1 MLSVRVQDKGRGLL
15 DAVQQPS
22 LTRWAEQR
30 VDIEGTDWIVRVEE
44 VWQGAEWYRA
54 LSLAERG
61 GIRGAST
68 TGMSFAPDV
77 HLERARDRLRAWKA
91 QKPFE
96 QEPLFAQR
104 LALDSLSERDLLA
117 LLAEPA
123 ESLKARIRDVPDWL
137 IALRQAFTHPDS
149 AEKLAPL
156 LEKIE
161 IDHPL
166 VGCLPAVG
174 PLFWHAL
181 DRLQERVRGLRRE
194 VEFLPF
200 DIDVLPKVFL
210 ANVAPVILFQLS
222 KPLVLELH
230 VARLEGR
237 LRGETAEARFEDFIR
252 RLGQVGQEG
261 SIVELLAK
269 YPVLARQL
277 VLTTD
282 QWADCLYAFLTHL
295 CADWQSIRMT
305 FAPDGDPGPLIDV
318 EAGKGDRHRRGR
330 SVLLLRFGS
339 GMRLLYKPRPMGVDV
354 HFQEL
359 LSWLNDRGA
368 EPSLRPLTLVDCGDH
383 GWSEFVDATSCT
395 CEEEVVRFYERQG
408 SYLALLYAL
417 DATDL
422 HNENLLAAG
431 EHPMLVDLEAL
442 FHPHVHGKDPILEN
456 LAAGALDRSVWQ
468 VGLLPRRVWS
478 DEDSIGVDMSG
489 LGGQPGQMNPHRLV
503 SWERPGTDEL
513 RLGRRRVELPVSENR
528 PRLGNQDVEVLD
540 YRDAVLAGFTRMYR
554 LLCRNRA
561 TLLAEQLPR
570 FAHDETRVVVRST
583 NVYGL
588 LWYESFHPDLLR
600 DGLER
605 DRFFDHVW
613 TEAARRPYLARLI
626 PAERRDLWRD
636 DIPLFSTC
644 PGSRAILT
652 AEGERFEDFFDAPSL
667 DLVRQ
672 RVEQLGEDD
681 LAKQSWIIEASLATL
696 LMDREDRIGRPTRAP
711 SVTQRVERERLLAL
725 ATSVGRRLD
734 ELSLQNEG
742 GAYWLGVGP
751 LDESTWGLF
760 PSGSDLYAGTSGIA
774 LFLGYL
780 GAITGEPSVTLLAR
794 RALTSVRAQVREW
807 FTIQEEPDA
816 SGSPPTVGAFDG
828 LASVVYVL
836 TSLGALWAEQ
846 DLLDEAAELVEGLP
860 PLISEDRSLDVIYGS
875 AGCILSLL
883 SLHAVR
889 PTPRTLEVAIRCGER
904 LLATAQ
910 PMPRG
915 IAWTTLKDQPPLGGF
930 SHGTAGVTLSLLQL
944 SARSGDA
951 RFRRCALGALEYDRS
966 LFVPELNNWADLRV
980 FASRAAGANP
990 VGEPAIESTRKSM
1003 VAWCH
1008 GAPGIGLARL
1018 AALDQLAD
1026 TTTRDDIDI
1035 ALTATKQYGFAM
1047 NHSLCHGAL
1056 GNIELLLTAA
1066 QLLDRPEDHEGL
1078 ERATALV
1085 VASIEAN
1092 GVVTGVPLGVETPG
1106 FMTGLAGIGYE
1117 LLRLAEPDKVPSALL
1132 LAPPRWQARG

>member
-1 MLSVRVQDKGRGLL
+1 VK
-15 DAVQQPS
+15 A
-22 LTRWAEQR
+22 
-30 VDIEGTDWIVRVEE
+30 EE

-54 LSLAERG
+54 LSLAERRDT
-61 GIRGAST
+61 RGAPA
-68 TGMSFAPDV
+68 TGFVPDV
-77 HLERARDRLRAWKA
+77 FLERAGGRLRAWKA
-91 QKPFE
+91 QQPFD
-96 QEPLFAQR
+96 QGSLFAQR
-104 LALDSLSERDLLA
+104 LALDSLSEGDLLA
-117 LLAEPA
+117 LLAEPT
-123 ESLKARIRDVPDWL
+123 ESLKARIQDVPEWL
-137 IALRQAFTHPDS
+137 IVLRQAFTHSSS
-149 AEKLAPL
+149 AAKLAPL
-156 LEKIE
+156 LEKIDT
-161 IDHPL
+161 DHPL
-166 VGCLPAVG
+166 AGCLPAVG
-174 PLFWHAL
+174 PLLWRAL
-181 DRLQERVRGLRRE
+181 DRLQDRVCRLRDE
-194 VEFLPF
+194 VESFPF

-210 ANVAPVILFQLS
+210 ANVAPVLLFQLS

-230 VARLEGR
+230 IARLEGR

-252 RLGQVGQEG
+252 RLSEEG
-261 SIVELLAK
+261 SIVGLLAK

-277 VLTTD
+277 MLTTG
-282 QWADCLYAFLTHL
+282 QWADYLYEFLTHL
-295 CADWQSIRMT
+295 CLDWRSIRT
-305 FAPDGDPGPLIDV
+305 AFTPDGDPGPLVDV
-318 EAGKGDRHRRGR
+318 EAEKGDRHRSGR

-339 GMRLLYKPRPMGVDV
+339 GMRLLYKPRSLGVDV

-368 EPSLRPLTLVDCGDH
+368 KPALRTLAMLDCGTH
-383 GWSEFVDATSCT
+383 GWSEFIDAAPCT

-422 HNENLLAAG
+422 HNENLIAAG

-442 FHPHVHGKDPILEN
+442 FHPHVHGEDPILEN

-503 SWERPGTDEL
+503 SWERPGTDEM
-513 RLGRRRVELPVSENR
+513 RLVRRRAELPASENR
-528 PRLGNQDVEVLD
+528 PRLGDQYVEALD
-540 YRDAVLAGFTRMYR
+540 YRDAVLTGFTGMYR
-554 LLCRNRA
+554 LLLRNRA
-561 TLLAEQLPR
+561 ALLAEQLPR
-570 FAHDETRVVVRST
+570 FARDETRVVVRST

-600 DGLER
+600 DALER
-605 DRFFDHVW
+605 DRFFDKLWV
-613 TEAARRPYLARLI
+613 EAARRPCLTRLI
-626 PAERRDLWRD
+626 AAERRDLWRG

-644 PGSRAILT
+644 PGSRAIFT

-672 RVEQLGEDD
+672 RVEQLGDDD
-681 LAKQSWIIEASLATL
+681 LAKQTWIIEASLATL
-696 LMDREDRIGRPTRAP
+696 LIDREDRIARPTHVP
-711 SVTQRVERERLLAL
+711 SVSKRVGREQLLAL
-725 ATSVGRRLD
+725 ATSFGRRLD
-734 ELSLQNEG
+734 ELCLQNEG

-751 LDESTWGLF
+751 LDESTWGLY
-760 PSGSDLYAGTSGIA
+760 PSGSDLYAGASGIA

-780 GAITGEPSVTLLAR
+780 GAVTGKPTFTLLAR
-794 RALTSVRAQVREW
+794 RALESVRAQCREW
-807 FTIQEEPDA
+807 IKIREQPAA
-816 SGSPPTVGAFDG
+816 SQAIGAFEG

-836 TSLGALWAEQ
+836 TSLGALWANQ
-846 DLLDEAAELVEGLP
+846 DLLDEAAELAGGLT
-860 PLISEDRSLDVIYGS
+860 PLISKDRSLDVIYGS

-883 SLHAVR
+883 SLQAVR
-889 PTPRTLEVAIRCGER
+889 PSPRTLDVATLCGER

-930 SHGTAGVTLSLLQL
+930 SHGTAGIALSLLRL
-944 SARSGDA
+944 AAESGED
-951 RFRRCALGALEYDRS
+951 RFRQAAFGALEFDRS

-980 FASRAAGANP
+980 FASKATEADPAT
-990 VGEPAIESTRKSM
+990 EPAPKSM

-1026 TTTRDDIDI
+1026 TTTRDEIDI
-1035 ALTATKQYGFAM
+1035 ALSATTQFGFAM

-1056 GNIELLLTAA
+1056 GNLELLLTAA
-1066 QLLDRPEDHEGL
+1066 ELLDRPGDHDAL

-1092 GVVTGVPLGVETPG
+1092 GAVTAVPLGVETPG

-1117 LLRLAEPDKVPSALL
+1117 LLRLAEPGKVPSVLL
-1132 LAPPRWQARG
+1132 LAPPRWQAQA

>member
-1 MLSVRVQDKGRGLL
+1 MVNADK
-15 DAVQQPS
+15 
-22 LTRWAEQR
+22 
-30 VDIEGTDWIVRVEE
+30 

-54 LSLAERG
+54 LRLTERG
-61 GIRGAST
+61 GTPDASA
-68 TGMSFAPDV
+68 TGRSSAPDV
-77 HLERARDRLRAWKA
+77 LLERARNRLHAWKV

-96 QEPLFAQR
+96 QGFLFDER
-104 LALDSLSERDLLA
+104 LARDSLSERDLLA

-123 ESLKARIRDVPDWL
+123 ESLKTRIQDIPEWL
-137 IALRQAFTHPDS
+137 LALRQAFTHPGA
-149 AEKLAPL
+149 AENMASL
-156 LEKIE
+156 LKEIE
-161 IDHPL
+161 TGHPL
-166 VGCLPAVG
+166 AECLPAVG
-174 PLFWHAL
+174 PVLWHAL
-181 DRLQERVRGLRRE
+181 GRLQERVRGLRGE
-194 VEFLPF
+194 AECFPLGV
-200 DIDVLPKVFL
+200 DVLPKVFL
-210 ANVAPVILFQLS
+210 ANVVPLVLFQLS
-222 KPLVLELH
+222 KPVVLELH
-230 VARLEGR
+230 VARSEGR

-252 RLGQVGQEG
+252 QLGQEG
-261 SIVELLAK
+261 SIPELLVK

-277 VLTTD
+277 VLATD
-282 QWADCLYAFLTHL
+282 QWADYLYEFLTHL
-295 CADWQSIRMT
+295 CADWQLIRTT
-305 FAPDGDPGPLIDV
+305 FAPDGDPGPLVDV

-339 GMRLLYKPRPMGVDV
+339 GMRLLYKPRPLGVDV

-368 EPSLRPLTLVDCGDH
+368 RPSLRPLTIVDCGDH
-383 GWSEFVDATSCT
+383 GWSECVDVAPCA

-431 EHPMLVDLEAL
+431 EHPVIVDLEAL

-456 LAAGALDRSVWQ
+456 LAAGALDNSVWQ

-478 DEDSIGVDMSG
+478 DENSIGVDMSG

-503 SWERPGTDEL
+503 GWERPGTDEM
-513 RLGRRRVELPVSENR
+513 RLVRRRVQLPASENR
-528 PRLGNQDVEVLD
+528 PRLGNQDVDVLD
-540 YRDAVLAGFTRMYR
+540 YRNAVLAGFTRMYR
-554 LLCRNRA
+554 LLCQNKA
-561 TLLAEQLPR
+561 ALLAEQLPR
-570 FAHDETRVVVRST
+570 FARDETRAVIRST

-600 DGLER
+600 DALER
-605 DRFFDHVW
+605 DRFFDRLW
-613 TEAARRPYLARLI
+613 IEAARRPHLARLI
-626 PAERRDLWRD
+626 PAEQRDLWRG
-636 DIPLFSTC
+636 DIPMFSTS

-652 AEGERFEDFFDAPSL
+652 PEGERFEDFFDTPSL
-667 DLVRQ
+667 DLVRR
-672 RVEQLGEDD
+672 RVEHLSDDD
-681 LAKQSWIIEASLATL
+681 LVKQRWIIEASLATV
-696 LMDREDRIGRPTRAP
+696 LMDREDKIGRPIHAP
-711 SVTQRVERERLLAL
+711 AVTQPVAREQLLAL
-725 ATSVGRRLD
+725 ANSVGRRLA

-751 LDESTWGLF
+751 LDESTWGLY
-760 PSGSDLYAGTSGIA
+760 PSGTDLYAGTSGIA

-780 GAITGEPSVTLLAR
+780 GAITGDPSVTLLAH
-794 RALTSVRAQVREW
+794 RALASVRAQAREW
-807 FTIQEEPDA
+807 FETQEEPDA
-816 SGSPPTVGAFDG
+816 SGPSPTVGAFEG
-828 LASVVYVL
+828 LASNVYVL
-836 TSLGALWAEQ
+836 TSLGALWAEEE
-846 DLLDEAAELVEGLP
+846 LLDEAAELADGLP
-860 PLISEDRSLDVIYGS
+860 PLISRDRSLDVIYGS

-889 PTPRTLEVAIRCGER
+889 PSARTLGVAIRCGER

-915 IAWTTLKDQPPLGGF
+915 TAWTTLRDQPPLGGF
-930 SHGTAGVTLSLLQL
+930 SHGTAGIALSLLQL
-944 SARSGDA
+944 AAESGDD
-951 RFRRCALGALEYDRS
+951 RFRRAALSAVDYDRS

-980 FASRAAGANP
+980 FTSRPGGAEP
-990 VGEPAIESTRKSM
+990 GDGPPAEPAPKSM

-1026 TTTRDDIDI
+1026 MARDEIDI
-1035 ALTATKQYGFAM
+1035 ALNATMRFGFAM

-1056 GNIELLLTAA
+1056 GNLELLLTAA
-1066 QLLDRPEDHEGL
+1066 QLLGRRGDRDAL

-1092 GVVTGVPLGVETPG
+1092 GAVTGVPLGVETPG
-1106 FMTGLAGIGYE
+1106 FMTGLAGMGYE

-1132 LAPPRWQARG
+1132 LAPPRWQAQG